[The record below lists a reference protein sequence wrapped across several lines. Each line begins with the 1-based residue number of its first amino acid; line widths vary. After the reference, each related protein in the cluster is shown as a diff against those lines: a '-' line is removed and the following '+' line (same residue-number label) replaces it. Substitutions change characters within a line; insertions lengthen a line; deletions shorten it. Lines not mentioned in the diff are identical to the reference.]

1 MRRSEAMRLPSPA
14 MGATDTG
21 LGEVL
26 TLERV
31 EDGVAI
37 LHMNNDENRFTP
49 AVIKHLNGLLDQASA
64 DESIGS
70 LVVTG
75 SGKFFS
81 NGFDITALSEAG
93 DKALAFVGSTEKL
106 WARLLSAPFTVVTA
120 LNGHAFGA
128 GAMLALAGDLRIGRT
143 ERGFWC
149 LPEADLG
156 MPFSPGMMALFAD
169 VLGRPAASRLMVTAE
184 RLAPEQQLAAGVVH
198 QLAPEEDLLATAV
211 GVAKAAAGR
220 RGNNLGRIKALL
232 HADAIALAG
241 KSV

>member
-1 MRRSEAMRLPSPA
+1 
-14 MGATDTG
+14 MGAADTT
-21 LGEVL
+21 LGDDL

-31 EDGVAI
+31 GGGAAI
-37 LHMNNDENRFTP
+37 LRMNNGENRFTP
-49 AVIKHLNGLLDQASA
+49 AVINHVNALLDEALA

-70 LVVTG
+70 LIITG

-81 NGFDITALSEAG
+81 NGFDISALSEAG
-93 DKALAFVGSTEKL
+93 NKALVFVGSMEKL
-106 WARLLSAPFTVVTA
+106 WARLLAAPFTVITA

-169 VLGRPAASRLMVTAE
+169 VLGRPASSRLMVTAE
-184 RLAPEQQLAAGVVH
+184 RLPPEQQLTAGVVH
-198 QLAPEEDLLATAV
+198 QLVSEEDLLTIAV
-211 GVAKAAAGR
+211 GVAQAAAGR
-220 RGNNLGRIKALL
+220 RGNNLGRIKSLL
-232 HADAIALAG
+232 HAEAIALAG
-241 KSV
+241 RSV

>member
-1 MRRSEAMRLPSPA
+1 MV
-14 MGATDTG
+14 ATDTS
-21 LGEVL
+21 LGDAL

-31 EDGVAI
+31 EGGVAV
-37 LHMNNDENRFTP
+37 LQMNNGENRFTP
-49 AVIKHLNGLLDQASA
+49 AVVKHLNGLIDEASA

-75 SGKFFS
+75 SDKFFS

-198 QLAPEEDLLATAV
+198 QIVPEDDLLATAV
-211 GVAKAAAGR
+211 GVAEAAAGR